1 MESPSPVAFIQSRL
15 QSTPPPSKYPAHA
28 VAHRYETQI
37 VSQDPLIIY
46 IHDFLNQ
53 DEISHVLAASEGRF
67 EPSKVY
73 NGPEHFV
80 DPKTHISE
88 SAILQPDIIIRRIKR
103 RATSFRGWRNNSTFI
118 EDLKVQRY
126 GFNGYYSFHY
136 DWDKMTLEGN
146 RVATFMPVD
155 QRWCG
160 IIDCDETEYEG
171 TTFKPVAG
179 SAVYWENM
187 HANGS
192 FHRGVRHASLPVK
205 SGEKVGLNIWFW
217 DMDWRPFEQSV

>member
-1 MESPSPVAFIQSRL
+1 
-15 QSTPPPSKYPAHA
+15 HA
-28 VAHRYETQI
+28 VAHQYETQI

-67 EPSKVY
+67 EPSKLY

-80 DPKTHISE
+80 DPKTRISE
-88 SAILQPDIIIRRIKR
+88 SAILQPDIITRRIKR

-136 DWDKMTLEGN
+136 DWDKMTLKGN
-146 RVATFMPVD
+146 RVATFMVYLTDSCTGGGTNFPRVDKPVD

-160 IIDCDETEYEG
+160 IIDCEETEYEG
-171 TTFKPVAG
+171 ATFKPVAG

-192 FHRGVRHASLPVK
+192 FHHGVRHASLPI
-205 SGEKVGLNIWFW
+205 SGFGYGL
-217 DMDWRPFEQSV
+217 EAL